1 MQICDSPQVL
11 QDPSLASASLT
22 TFPAAASPP
31 PSAGVGTVKQCTT
44 SQGHHN
50 VERVSA
56 LKGVFWCAR

>member
-31 PSAGVGTVKQCTT
+31 PSAGAGTVAQ
-44 SQGHHN
+44 
-50 VERVSA
+50 
-56 LKGVFWCAR
+56 